1 MKIPD
6 EITHSGPLV
15 LQVMRI
21 HARLNALAEEMS
33 ELKGDELEEELAWT
47 LGGGID
53 PWAFSR
59 PEEYALAA
67 QVLEEVAD
75 TLEATFIHHFEEPSP
90 PCEGRRRRRRV
101 IPWIR

>member
-15 LQVMRI
+15 LQVMRL
-21 HARLNALAEEMS
+21 HARLNELAAEMS
-33 ELKGDELEEELAWT
+33 ELRGDELEEELAWT

-53 PWAFSR
+53 PWAFAR

-67 QVLEEVAD
+67 RVLEEVAD
-75 TLEATFIHHFEEPSP
+75 TLENTFVFQFEHPSE
-90 PCEGRRRRRRV
+90 PCEGRRRRRR
-101 IPWIR
+101 R

>member
-15 LQVMRI
+15 LQVMRL
-21 HARLNALAEEMS
+21 HARLNELAAEIDLPPEQ
-33 ELKGDELEEELAWT
+33 LEEELAWT

-59 PEEYALAA
+59 PAEYALAA
-67 QVLEEVAD
+67 EVLEEVAD
-75 TLEATFIHHFEEPSP
+75 TLENTFVFEFDPPPS
-90 PCEGRRRRRRV
+90 PCEGRRRRRRD
-101 IPWIR
+101 

>member
-15 LQVMRI
+15 LQVMRL
-21 HARLNALAEEMS
+21 HARLSELAAEMS
-33 ELKGDELEEELAWT
+33 DLSPAELEDELAWT

-59 PEEYALAA
+59 PAEYALAA
-67 QVLEEVAD
+67 EVLEEVAD
-75 TLEATFIHHFEEPSP
+75 TLENTYVFDFEP
-90 PCEGRRRRRRV
+90 PPESCEGRRRRRR
-101 IPWIR
+101 RS

>member
-15 LQVMRI
+15 VGVMRI
-21 HARLNALAEEMS
+21 HARLNELAGEID
-33 ELKGDELEEELAWT
+33 LPPHELEEELAWT

-59 PEEYALAA
+59 PAEYTLAA
-67 QVLEEVAD
+67 EVLAEVAD
-75 TLEATFIHHFEEPSP
+75 TLENTFVFEFEHPSE
-90 PCEGRRRRRRV
+90 PCEGRSRLRRR
-101 IPWIR
+101 